1 MILRPY
7 QKVAVSDACT
17 ALDKHRNTL
26 VVAPTGAGKTIMLS
40 ALVGERHKKGKR
52 VLVIQHRDELV
63 AQNKEKFEKVNPY
76 ITTSIVNGTVKH
88 WDGDAVFS
96 MIQTMSRDRNLR
108 DRPLFDMV
116 VIDEGHHAAA
126 PTYTKVINAVREDND
141 DAEIVGFTAT
151 PNRGDGKGLR
161 SIFNNCAHQIELA
174 TLIREGFLVRPKSY
188 IVDLGV
194 GDQLDQVTKRG
205 KEYDME
211 EVAAIMDRQVINDRI
226 VSEWEDKAGDRK
238 TVVFCST
245 VAHAEHVC
253 DAFVA
258 AGIRAEYVTGETD
271 KQKRAEM
278 LYNLEFGD
286 LQVIVNVAVLTE
298 GFDAPPVS
306 CIVLTRPCSQKGT
319 MVQMIGRGLRILD
332 PELYPDVIKTDC
344 VVMDFGTSIITHGGL
359 DETANL
365 DGADKSVGGDAPTK
379 ICPDC
384 ESEVASNTR
393 ICPICEHEFERKVKD
408 VLENFEMTEYDLMQ
422 MSPFMWIDPFSLH
435 EGNGSAMMAMGF
447 NGFTLVGKVGDY
459 WMAIVKAKN
468 GRPRVVSIGEKV
480 QAMAAGDDFLRE
492 IEDSNAAN
500 KTKRWLNQPASAKQK
515 EHLAA
520 NGVTINMMDF
530 SWTKYKAACCLSYY
544 WNRDGVDKLV
554 VDNWRKLTGS
564 NYK

>member
-253 DAFVA
+253 DAFVS
-258 AGIRAEYVTGETD
+258 AGIRADYVTGETD

-306 CIVLTRPCSQKGT
+306 CIILTRPCSQKGT

>member
-126 PTYTKVINAVREDND
+126 PTYTKVINAVREDNEH
-141 DAEIVGFTAT
+141 AEIVGFTAT

-188 IVDLGV
+188 IIDLGV

-211 EVAAIMDRQVINDRI
+211 AVAAIMDRQVINDRI
-226 VSEWEDKAGDRK
+226 VSEWGNKAGDRK

-253 DAFVA
+253 DAFVRQDIKA
-258 AGIRAEYVTGETD
+258 DFVTGETD

-306 CIVLTRPCSQKGT
+306 CIILTRPCSQKGT

-408 VLENFEMTEYDLMQ
+408 ALENFEMTEYDLMQ

-447 NGFTLVGKVGDY
+447 NGFTLVGKIGDY

-544 WNRDGVDKLV
+544 WNRDGVDKLI
-554 VDNWRKLTGS
+554 VDNWKKLTGS

>member
-188 IVDLGV
+188 IIDLGV
-194 GDQLDQVTKRG
+194 GDQLDRVTKRG

-253 DAFVA
+253 DAFVS
-258 AGIRAEYVTGETD
+258 AGIRADYVTGETD
-271 KQKRAEM
+271 KEKRAEM

-306 CIVLTRPCSQKGT
+306 CIILTRPCSQKGT

-384 ESEVASNTR
+384 GSEVASNTR

-422 MSPFMWIDPFSLH
+422 MSPFMWIDPY
-435 EGNGSAMMAMGF
+435 GNGSAMMAMGF
-447 NGFTLVGKVGDY
+447 NGFTLVGNIGDY
-459 WMAIVKAKN
+459 WIAIVKSKN

-520 NGVTINMMDF
+520 NGVNINMMDF

-544 WNRDGVDKLV
+544 WNRDSVDRLIA
-554 VDNWRKLTGS
+554 DNWKKLTGR

>member
-188 IVDLGV
+188 IIDLGV
-194 GDQLDQVTKRG
+194 GDQLDRVTKRG

-253 DAFVA
+253 DAFVS
-258 AGIRAEYVTGETD
+258 AGIRADYVTGETD

-306 CIVLTRPCSQKGT
+306 CIILTRPCSQKGT